1 MESELQHS
9 VTRHAG
15 FQLQASACSNNIKKL
30 LISNKVC
37 IFILGTLFAWVVFG
51 NWPHLSF
58 TKLMF
63 LYT

>member
-30 LISNKVC
+30 LISNKIC

-51 NWPHLSF
+51 NWPHLSL